1 MWYIFIVNLNRFF
14 DFIKIKKEEIE
25 SFEEFLILSGFGLD
39 FSGNI
44 VKIYKKGGIKD
55 VKNYLL
61 TTLNGSEKDLR
72 IDDISTYLFAGV
84 NGGGKTTSIA
94 KLGNF
99 FKEKGDKV
107 LFIQGD
113 TFRTGANEQLKIW
126 GDRTGIEVFLGKRGD
141 DPGSVIF
148 DGLSYAKNR
157 GYKKIFIDTAGRLSS
172 KKNLMEELKKIK
184 RVIEKILENVTETIL
199 VLDSTE
205 GENLYSQVDKF
216 KETVDITGFFITKID
231 STIKPGIMIPIYEK
245 YKIPFLYLSFGE
257 DLKSFEKFDKEK
269 FVNLIFSTYLNG

>member
-1 MWYIFIVNLNRFF
+1 MNLLKFF
-14 DFIKIKKEEIE
+14 EFIKTKKEEIE
-25 SFEEFLILSGFGLD
+25 SFEEFLLLSGFGIN
-39 FSGNI
+39 FSEI
-44 VKIYKKGGIKD
+44 LMKIFKKGGVSK

-61 TTLNGSEKDLR
+61 NTLEGSEKDLN
-72 IDDISTYLFAGV
+72 IEPISIYLFAGV
-84 NGGGKTTSIA
+84 NGGGKTTSIS

-126 GDRTGIEVFLGKRGD
+126 SDRIKVEVFMGKRGD
-141 DPGSVIF
+141 DPGSVVY
-148 DGLSYAKNR
+148 DGLTYGKNR
-157 GYKKIFIDTAGRLSS
+157 GFTKIFIDTAGRLET

-184 RVIEKILENVTETIL
+184 RVCEKIFERINETIL

-216 KETVDITGFFITKID
+216 KEAIDITGFFITKID

-245 YKIPFLYLSFGE
+245 YKVPFLFISFGE
-257 DLKSFEKFDKEK
+257 DLKSFEKFNKEK
-269 FVNLIFSTYLNG
+269 FIDLILSSFLPNK